1 MAVTLVLLLF
11 CSYEFCSD
19 GIYQDDLRGYTVH
32 SILAVMM
39 TILVICVSLIPQI
52 EWKVLKPLR
61 FVAKY
66 QYGIYLW
73 HMPIIRN
80 FYSDSPLFH
89 NLIAHGFIGFFVG
102 ILLVSV
108 VVGYYSSIWI
118 KVAKKK

>member
-1 MAVTLVLLLF
+1 MIVILVLLLL
-11 CSYEFCSD
+11 CSYEFCSN
-19 GIYQDDLRGYTVH
+19 GIYQDDIKGYTVH
-32 SILAVMM
+32 SVLAVMM

-52 EWKVLKPLR
+52 EWKILKPLE

-80 FYSDSPLFH
+80 LYSNSPLFQ
-89 NLIAHGFIGFFVG
+89 NLITHGFIEFFGG